1 MFIPFSHINCVF
13 SRLLTSSPCSWLQH
27 NSNPNFLISAYVA
40 FSAAEY
46 LLVGYN
52 SFFYCLSY
60 WEFPR
65 CRLTLGVF
73 DAPKKVRCATVP
85 STIVKLPLS

>member
-1 MFIPFSHINCVF
+1 MFVTGLILSVSTAVSYP
-13 SRLLTSSPCSWLQH
+13 L
-27 NSNPNFLISAYVA
+27 FLAYCLPQAYLA
-40 FSAAEY
+40 FSVAEY